1 MEPQEI
7 IEGKLWGL
15 CEQDDYGTTIRI
27 TRVGTLAET
36 GPDSELIVLGR
47 LGWDPRFP
55 RLHLLEYN
63 QVEYSIDY
71 GSKLICISCE
81 EGPGEIRRAAFE
93 ALGIFNHH
101 DATQRGIPPE
111 HLRTHVD
118 EYRSL
123 FGNTPCQWLAI
134 VVQGNIQTIPQS
146 AFVCATAP
154 STELSVATVDMRD
167 SHVRTIGPFAFSSCK
182 SLRGV
187 FFSRV
192 TERIEDRAFGGLE
205 GCARSLPVPVSLT
218 SVAEHMFVLVDEHVT
233 PLLNI
238 EDGVPVEERVMTNL
252 QALVR
257 HIDGDYYATRYR
269 ISGGADSVARIQIG
283 EKGCRQTKPEPL
295 VAPANRPSSRCCAVY

>member
-27 TRVGTLAET
+27 TRVGTFAKA

-47 LGWDPRFP
+47 LGWDRRFP

-93 ALGIFNHH
+93 ALGIFNYH

-123 FGNTPCQWLAI
+123 FGNTPCQWIAI
-134 VVQGNIQTIPQS
+134 VIQGNIQLIPQS
-146 AFVCATAP
+146 AFVCANVP
-154 STELSVATVDMRD
+154 STELSVAIVDMRD

-182 SLRGV
+182 TLRRV

-192 TERIEDRAFGGLE
+192 TESIGNRAFGGLE
-205 GCARSLPVPVSLT
+205 GCARSIPVPVSLR
-218 SVAEHMFVLVDEHVT
+218 SVAEHVFMDERVT
-233 PLLNI
+233 PILNI
-238 EDGVPVEERVMTNL
+238 EDGVPPEERVVTNL
-252 QALVR
+252 QPLVR
-257 HIDGDYYATRYR
+257 SIDGDYYATRYR
-269 ISGGADSVARIQIG
+269 IAGGADSVARIQIG
-283 EKGCRQTKPEPL
+283 EQDCRQTKPEPL
-295 VAPANRPSSRCCAVY
+295 VVPANRPSSRCCAVY